1 MKFRATA
8 LSVVTTLAVTL
19 ALCGHAQAEDR
30 FPVSEKQ
37 IQALGVTVITL
48 APSSTTLSAAYP
60 ARVILTPDQ
69 ERVVSSAL
77 GAMISRVLVQ
87 EGETVKAGQVLL
99 ELQSPDL
106 AGLQLGLIQ
115 AAGKARLA
123 AAALS
128 REKELF
134 AEGITPKRRLLET
147 EAADQEGQAGLIQAR
162 VALELAGMGKAA
174 ISRLEKNGTPETA
187 LQLTAPTSGIV
198 TALTVRPG
206 QRVAAAD
213 PLLHLVRTETVWVEI
228 QLPLAVASRYKPGMH
243 LSVGTPSVEARLMS
257 ISAVAGNAQSVSV
270 RARVTTAAPH
280 LLPGSA
286 TEARLP
292 TPGGAWLLPQ
302 TAITR
307 QGQQAYVFVRTR
319 EGFEARPVTVIATSG
334 QQVRVE
340 GKLVTGEKVA
350 VNSIIALKG
359 VWLGQSGMEAE

>member
-8 LSVVTTLAVTL
+8 LAAVMGLTLW
-19 ALCGHAQAEDR
+19 GHALADDR
-30 FPVSEKQ
+30 FTVTEKQ
-37 IQALGVTVITL
+37 IQTLGVTLATL
-48 APSSTTLSAAYP
+48 SPSTTPLSVAYP

-77 GAMISRVLVQ
+77 GAMVSRVLVQ
-87 EGETVKAGQVLL
+87 EGSSVKAGQVLL

-128 REKELF
+128 RERELF
-134 AEGITPKRRLLET
+134 AEGITPKRRQLEAEAAALET
-147 EAADQEGQAGLIQAR
+147 QAGLTQAR
-162 VALELAGMGKAA
+162 AALELAGMEKAS
-174 ISRLEKNGTPETA
+174 INRIEKNGSPETA
-187 LQLTAPTSGIV
+187 LLITAPASGVVTS
-198 TALTVRPG
+198 LTVRPG
-206 QRVAAAD
+206 QRVAATD
-213 PLLHLVRTETVWVEI
+213 PLLHLVRTEPVWVEI
-228 QLPLAVASRYKPGMH
+228 QLPLSIASHYKPGMP
-243 LSVGTPSVEARLMS
+243 LSVGTPPMAAKLMS
-257 ISAVAGNAQSVSV
+257 VSPVAGNAQSVSV
-270 RARVTTAAPH
+270 RARVVAAASH
-280 LLPGSA
+280 LLPGA
-286 TEARLP
+286 AIEARLP
-292 TPGGAWLLPQ
+292 TAGGAWLLPQ

-319 EGFEARPVTVIATSG
+319 EGFEARPVTVSATSG

-340 GKLVTGEKVA
+340 GKLAAGEKVA